1 MTFGPD
7 DFFELVDVSRE
18 TREKLEIYADLLE
31 KWQKRINLVSP
42 TTIQEKWWRHFY
54 DSAQIMEILS
64 AGPKGDLKILD
75 IGSGAGFPGL
85 VLALLG
91 AGEVHLVE
99 SNNKKCTFMNQVIRE
114 TGANA
119 RVHCCRIEELASF
132 PVDYVTSRALATV
145 DKLLQWLE
153 AFTSEET
160 VFLFP
165 KGRTWQQEL
174 TEAEINWQFHVE
186 KYTSKTE
193 ESGMILKLGRVR
205 PRG

>member
-1 MTFGPD
+1 MRFGPD
-7 DFFELVDVSRE
+7 DFFHEINVPRE

-42 TTIQEKWWRHFY
+42 TTISDKWWRHFY
-54 DSAQIMEILS
+54 DSAQVMELL
-64 AGPKGDLKILD
+64 PKERLGTLKILD

-85 VLALLG
+85 VLSVMG

-114 TGANA
+114 TGAPA
-119 RVHCCRIEELASF
+119 TVHCKRIEELTPFS
-132 PVDYVTSRALATV
+132 VDFVTSRALATI
-145 DKLLQWLE
+145 DKLLQLLSG
-153 AFTSEET
+153 FITEET
-160 VFLFP
+160 VCLFP
-165 KGRTWQQEL
+165 KGKTWQEEL
-174 TEAEINWQFHVE
+174 AEAEKNWQFHVE

-193 ESGMILKLGRVR
+193 ESGMILKLGRIR